1 MKMMKSWLGVLTLAM
16 CLALPAVVLAAEGRD
31 LPDVQKRGV
40 LRHLGIPYAN
50 FVHSKDT
57 GLDVELMRLFA
68 AHLGVRYEFV
78 QEDWGTILASLV
90 GKTVKV
96 QGTQVE
102 FTGNAPIKGDLIA
115 NGMTV
120 LEWRKNVLEFSTPT
134 FPTQVWLVAKH
145 DAPITPIKGTGD
157 LRKDI
162 ALTREKLKGTT
173 VLCKTGTCLDPAL
186 FDLDAAGAKARLFE
200 GSLNDIAPA
209 VILGKAG
216 ITLLDVPDALVA
228 LQKWPGKIKIIGP
241 LTERQD
247 MAIAFPKDSPKL
259 AAAFNEFFIKL
270 QTNGTYEKL
279 VRKYYPGVFKYF
291 PDFFKK

>member
-1 MKMMKSWLGVLTLAM
+1 MNTTKTLLAAFALAV
-16 CLALPAVVLAAEGRD
+16 CLALPAPLLASEDRD
-31 LPDVQKRGV
+31 MAGVQERGV

-50 FVHSKDT
+50 FVHGKNS
-57 GLDVELMRLFA
+57 GLDVELMTLFA
-68 AHLGVRYEFV
+68 AHLKVRYEFV

-90 GKTVKV
+90 GRTVKV
-96 QGTQVE
+96 KGTQVE
-102 FTGNAPIKGDLIA
+102 YTGQAPVKGDLIA
-115 NGMTV
+115 NGMTI
-120 LEWRKNVLEFSTPT
+120 LDWRTTVVDFSTPT
-134 FPTQVWLVAKH
+134 FPTQVWLVARH
-145 DAPITPIKGTGD
+145 DAPITPIKGTGNVK
-157 LRKDI
+157 KDI

-186 FDLDAAGAKARLFE
+186 FDLDNAGAKARLFE

-247 MAIAFPKDSPKL
+247 MAVAFPKDAPKL
-259 AAAFNEFFIKL
+259 VAEFNRFFARIKAD
-270 QTNGTYEKL
+270 GTYAKL
-279 VRKYYPGVFKYF
+279 VRKYYPGVFNYF
-291 PDFFKK
+291 PDFFSK